1 MRRLLGAGALAAVLL
16 LAGCGGGGSSDTTT
30 TTALQSATEWAG
42 DFCGAFS
49 TWKSSLGPIGQSLLS
64 NPTKKSLQAAGDDIR
79 PVDQHRVLAGADDL
93 KSLGKPPLPRG
104 EEARS
109 VVDQLATDNNND
121 SDKIS
126 NAVSN
131 ASTVSDIVDA
141 ASVVSTTLVQVETQV
156 QDAVTDLK
164 AIRADE
170 DNSLKQAFADAPACA
185 DLESS

>member
-1 MRRLLGAGALAAVLL
+1 MPLFP
-16 LAGCGGGGSSDTTT
+16 SS
-30 TTALQSATEWAG
+30 
-42 DFCGAFS
+42 F
-49 TWKSSLGPIGQSLLS
+49 
-64 NPTKKSLQAAGDDIR
+64 
-79 PVDQHRVLAGADDL
+79 VDDL

-109 VVDQLATDNNND
+109 VVDQLATDIKND

-141 ASVVSTTLVQVETQV
+141 ASVVSTTLVPVETQV

>member
-1 MRRLLGAGALAAVLL
+1 MRRLFGAGALAAVLL

-42 DFCGAFS
+42 NFCGAFS

-64 NPTKKSLQAAGDDIR
+64 NPTKESLQSAGDDIR
-79 PVDQHRVLAGADDL
+79 SANDALVDDL
-93 KSLGKPPLPRG
+93 KSLGKPAIPRG
-104 EEARS
+104 EEAKD
-109 VVDQLATDNNND
+109 VVDQLATDIKGD

-126 NAVSN
+126 NAVSDV
-131 ASTVSDIVDA
+131 STVADIVDA
-141 ASVVSTTLVQVETQV
+141 ASVVSTTLVQLETQV

-170 DNSLKQAFADAPACA
+170 DNSLNQAFADAPACA
-185 DLESS
+185 DLESIS

>member
-79 PVDQHRVLAGADDL
+79 NSNDALVDDL

-109 VVDQLATDNNND
+109 VVDQLATDIKND